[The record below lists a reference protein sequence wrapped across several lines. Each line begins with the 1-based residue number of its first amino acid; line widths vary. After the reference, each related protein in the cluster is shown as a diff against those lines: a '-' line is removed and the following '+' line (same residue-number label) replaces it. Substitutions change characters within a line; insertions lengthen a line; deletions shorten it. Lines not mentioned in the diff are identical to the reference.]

1 MAVFGG
7 LVDLGVAI
15 LLVAALAEYFKFRG
29 KADKGFSWLAV
40 SGVFFVFAGTFG
52 TATTLGSYIGSAAW
66 GGLGQLF
73 EVLGWLF
80 ALVGT
85 IFVAYQTLVER

>member
-7 LVDLGVAI
+7 LVDLGVA
-15 LLVAALAEYFKFRG
+15 LLLAVALAEYFKFRS

-40 SGVFFVFAGTFG
+40 SGVFFVFAGSFG
-52 TATTLGSYIGSAAW
+52 VATTLGSYVGAQAW
-66 GGLGQLF
+66 SSIGQLF
-73 EVLGWLF
+73 EVLGWIF

-85 IFVAYQTLVER
+85 VFVAYQTLVER